1 MSDSARHQWG
11 PAPSGQPQHRAV
23 CRQCGL
29 VEITTWHRDPEAEV
43 IEVVAWVAPT
53 GEVLASRPVRSQPVP
68 LSPGRLPVLKEY
80 AVLEP
85 ATVEALT
92 RCPGTPEAWE
102 S

>member
-1 MSDSARHQWG
+1 
-11 PAPSGQPQHRAV
+11 V

-29 VEITTWHRDPEAEV
+29 EEVTTWHRDAEAQV
-43 IEVVAWVAPT
+43 FEVVAWVAPT
-53 GEVLASRPVRSQPVP
+53 GEVLATRPVRSQPVP
-68 LSPGRLPVLKEY
+68 LSPGPLPVLKEY

-85 ATVEALT
+85 SVVDALT